1 MEVIGVSSTQHYEW
15 YLGLHAIIG
24 RSKSSTFSGIKSK
37 IWAKINRWK
46 EKFISHAGKEILIK
60 AVLQAMPTY
69 TMNVFFLPK
78 GFTKDL
84 NSLLARFWW
93 GHKGKDKSVPWMKWS
108 HMGVSKDRG
117 GLGYRDLFAFNLAL
131 LVKQ

>member
-1 MEVIGVSSTQHYEW
+1 
-15 YLGLHAIIG
+15 
-24 RSKSSTFSGIKSK
+24 
-37 IWAKINRWK
+37 
-46 EKFISHAGKEILIK
+46 
-60 AVLQAMPTY
+60 
-69 TMNVFFLPK
+69 MNVFFLPK